1 MAWQS
6 SLSIV
11 LCAVLG
17 GCGAPRASW
26 FPQPT
31 ARAASQAPGPLDF
44 NWVLSGEK
52 QVGPLQ
58 VFSDG
63 LQTWM
68 QWRPH
73 QPLPAVLAMQDGGYA
88 VVEYR
93 RQDPYTIIE
102 GVYPALMF
110 RAGHHWATASRSG
123 GAASLP
129 GPQAGMA
136 AAANLVQPTHALA
149 NSPQASAVYP
159 SDGSAST
166 NHLHPHRSSTPQ
178 PQRPSVS
185 NAPQMQVAYG
195 VSRTDQHLRQALNRW
210 ANLSGWRFEPE
221 HWSVDVDI
229 PVSAA
234 ATFSDDF
241 IDSVQALLASTE
253 LSDRPLQPCFYTNH
267 VLRVIPLAEA
277 CDRTV
282 VSQESA

>member
-1 MAWQS
+1 MAWQA
-6 SLSIV
+6 SLSMV
-11 LCAVLG
+11 LCAVLV
-17 GCGAPRASW
+17 GCSTPRSSW

-31 ARAASQAPGPLDF
+31 ARAASRAPGPLDF
-44 NWVLSGEK
+44 KWVLSGEK

-102 GVYPALMF
+102 GVYPSLMF
-110 RAGHHWATASRSG
+110 RAGHHWATASRT
-123 GAASLP
+123 ATTASLP
-129 GPQAGMA
+129 SHHTGMA
-136 AAANLVQPTHALA
+136 AAASN
-149 NSPQASAVYP
+149 
-159 SDGSAST
+159 
-166 NHLHPHRSSTPQ
+166 NHVHPHRTSTPQ
-178 PQRPSVS
+178 PQRPSVTNTS
-185 NAPQMQVAYG
+185 QTQVAYA
-195 VSRTDQHLRQALNRW
+195 VSRTDQHLRHALGRW
-210 ANLSGWRFEPE
+210 ANLSGWRFDPE

-241 IDSVQALLASTE
+241 VESVQALLASTE
-253 LSDRPLQPCFYTNH
+253 LSDRPLQPCFYTNQ
-267 VLRVIPLAEA
+267 VLRVIPLAES

>member
-1 MAWQS
+1 MAWQA
-6 SLSIV
+6 SLSMV
-11 LCAVLG
+11 LCAVLV
-17 GCGAPRASW
+17 GCSTPRASW

-31 ARAASQAPGPLDF
+31 ARVSSQAPGPLDF

-73 QPLPAVLAMQDGGYA
+73 QTLPAVLAMQDGGYA

-93 RQDPYTIIE
+93 RQDPYTIIA
-102 GVYPALMF
+102 GVYPSLMF
-110 RAGHHWATASRSG
+110 RAGHHWASASRKDLSAPLPAHHTG
-123 GAASLP
+123 TADAA
-129 GPQAGMA
+129 
-136 AAANLVQPTHALA
+136 T
-149 NSPQASAVYP
+149 
-159 SDGSAST
+159 ST
-166 NHLHPHRSSTPQ
+166 NHSHPHRSGALQ
-178 PQRPSVS
+178 AQRASVS
-185 NAPQMQVAYG
+185 NAPQMHVAYT
-195 VSRTDQHLRQALNRW
+195 VSRTDQHLRQALSRW
-210 ANLSGWRFEPE
+210 ANLSGWRFDPE

-241 IDSVQALLASTE
+241 VDSVQALLASTE
-253 LSDRPLQPCFYTNH
+253 LSDRPLQPCFYTNQ
-267 VLRVIPLAEA
+267 VLRVIPLAES

-282 VSQESA
+282 VSQESV